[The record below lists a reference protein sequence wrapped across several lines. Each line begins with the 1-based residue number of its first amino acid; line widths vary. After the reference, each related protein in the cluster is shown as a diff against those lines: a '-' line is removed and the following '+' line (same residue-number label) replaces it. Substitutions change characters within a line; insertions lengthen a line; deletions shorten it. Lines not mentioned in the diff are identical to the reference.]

1 MSRVQVSIFMS
12 FQSPRAVVAICAAL
26 ALPGLSQAALPN
38 SEKKR
43 IQDYESA
50 APRENLP
57 APSLIALARA
67 YRDATQWDK
76 ALVLFRQ
83 GERRFPSQVEFTL
96 GRIMTLAD
104 ARRIPEAVSLGR
116 KLVRR
121 QPRNP
126 DSHLALG
133 YAYQIGGQPYAELD
147 QATEAYGLAPGRA
160 YVVRSYIQ
168 ALQNAGL
175 AQNALR
181 EAQAHP
187 GAMDAGQIRSLQ
199 ADAAARLTRV
209 AATSARGEAERYAVA
224 DRAIAMYDALI
235 AQWQALGA
243 AARSDVRRLQA
254 DRLLALHARARMKD
268 VVAGYQALL
277 AQGVAVPAYVL
288 GDVADAYL
296 YLRQPETAAHL
307 YRRSLASAADKDD
320 PKARVNDQ
328 AGLFYALTESGHA
341 DQANAELKAADAE
354 QPVWLYIPGDPS
366 RQPNDLKL
374 DLALTQGQ
382 GDLYEG
388 DTPQAQA
395 RLDAMVDA
403 APGNT
408 RFYTARSQIYR
419 SRGLPRRAE
428 RDLALAQA
436 QSPRSIDVETNQGET
451 ALDLQE
457 WRQARLL
464 RDDVV
469 SRSPQS
475 LSVQDLARDWDIH
488 NMSELR
494 VTAGRDV
501 STNSPVV
508 GSHETDLSS
517 TLYSPP
523 IDENWRAFAGT
534 GYSYSDFPEGVGTY
548 RWARA
553 GAQWRSRGI
562 TLQGE
567 VSGNDFGYGLRAG
580 AALSGSVDLDDH
592 WQVGGGAALLSRD
605 ATPLRAL
612 RHDITANSLNANVR
626 WRGDNRTQWTF
637 SFTPSRFTDGNTRME
652 IDAAG
657 LQRVYTSHR
666 FRLDA
671 MIDLSASH
679 NTLANAPYYNPRSDL
694 AAVPE
699 LRLTH
704 VLYQRYDTAW
714 EQQLTAGAGTY
725 TEQGY
730 GTSGLYTV
738 SYGQRFRYN
747 KVLDTGFTLSATSR
761 TYDGQRERDYAV
773 LVDLTYRF

>member
-1 MSRVQVSIFMS
+1 MS
-12 FQSPRAVVAICAAL
+12 FYFSRTAAAIFTAL
-26 ALPGLSQAALPN
+26 ALPNLSWAALPD
-38 SEKKR
+38 SEKKL
-43 IQDYESA
+43 IQGYESVGS
-50 APRENLP
+50 NGSLP
-57 APSLIALARA
+57 PQSLIAVARA
-67 YRDATQWDK
+67 YRDAMQWDK
-76 ALVLFRQ
+76 ALALFQ
-83 GERRFPSQVEFTL
+83 EGERRFPSRTEFAL

-104 ARRIPEAVSLGR
+104 ARRIPEAVSAGR
-116 KLVRR
+116 KLAKR

-126 DSHLALG
+126 DSYLVLG
-133 YAYQIGGQPYAELD
+133 YAYQMGRQPYAELEQD
-147 QATEAYGLAPGRA
+147 TKAYSLAPGKA

-181 EAQAHP
+181 EADAHP
-187 GAMDAGQIRSLQ
+187 GVMNAAQVRSLQ

-209 AATSARGEAERYAVA
+209 AATSARGEADRFLVA
-224 DRAIAMYDALI
+224 DRAIAIYDALI
-235 AQWQALGA
+235 PEWKALGP
-243 AARSDVRRLQA
+243 AARADVERLQA
-254 DRLLALHARARMKD
+254 DRLLALHARMRMKD
-268 VVAGYQALL
+268 VAAGYEALV
-277 AQGVAVPAYVL
+277 AQGAAVPGYVL

-296 YLRQPETAAHL
+296 YLREPEKAADL
-307 YRRSLASAADKDD
+307 YRQSLASAADRDD

-328 AGLFYALTESGHA
+328 TGLFYALTESGHF
-341 DQANAELKAADAE
+341 DQANAELKTAVAE
-354 QPVWLYIPGDPS
+354 QPVWLYIPGDPA
-366 RQPNDLKL
+366 RRPNDLKL
-374 DLALTQGQ
+374 DVALTQDQ

-388 DTPQAQA
+388 DTPRAQA
-395 RLDAMVDA
+395 RLDAMVNA

-408 RFYTARSQIYR
+408 RFYTARSQVYR
-419 SRGLPRRAE
+419 ARGLPRHAE
-428 RDLALAQA
+428 QDLALAQA
-436 QSPRSIDVETNQGET
+436 DSPRSIDVETNQGET

-464 RDDVV
+464 RDDAMD
-469 SRSPQS
+469 RSPES
-475 LSVQDLARDWDIH
+475 LAVQDLARDWDIH

-562 TLQGE
+562 TVQGE

-612 RHDITANSLNANVR
+612 KHDITANSLNANLR
-626 WRGDNRTQWTF
+626 WRGDNRTEWTL
-637 SFTPSRFTDGNTRME
+637 SFTPSHFTDGNTRME
-652 IDAAG
+652 VDATG
-657 LQRVYTSHR
+657 TQRLYTSHR
-666 FRLDA
+666 FKLDA
-671 MIDLSASH
+671 LLDLSASH

-704 VLYQRYDTAW
+704 VLYQHYDTGW
-714 EQQLTAGAGTY
+714 DQQFTAGAGTY
-725 TEQGY
+725 SEQGY

-738 SYGQRFRYN
+738 GYGQRFRYN
-747 KVLDTGFTLSATSR
+747 KVLDAGFLLSATSR
-761 TYDGQRERDYAV
+761 AYDGQRERDYTI

>member
-1 MSRVQVSIFMS
+1 MPIYL
-12 FQSPRAVVAICAAL
+12 PRAAMAICAAL
-26 ALPGLSQAALPN
+26 AFPGLSWAALPDGE
-38 SEKKR
+38 SKL

-50 APRENLP
+50 APGGSLS
-57 APSLIALARA
+57 ASSLIAVARA

-76 ALVLFRQ
+76 ALALFQ
-83 GERRFPSQVEFTL
+83 EGERRFPSQVAFTL

-104 ARRIPEAVSLGR
+104 ARRIPEAVALGE
-116 KLVRR
+116 KLVQR

-126 DSHLALG
+126 DSYLALG
-133 YAYQIGGQPYAELD
+133 YAYQIGRQPYAELD
-147 QATEAYGLAPGRA
+147 QNTRAYDLAPDKA

-181 EAQAHP
+181 VADAHP
-187 GAMDAGQIRSLQ
+187 GMLDAAQIRALQ
-199 ADAAARLTRV
+199 ADTAAQLTRI
-209 AATSARGEAERYAVA
+209 ADTSARGEAERYMVA
-224 DRAIAMYDALI
+224 DRALALYDTLI
-235 AQWQALGA
+235 PEWQAQGP
-243 AARSDVRRLQA
+243 AARADVERLQV

-268 VVAGYQALL
+268 VVAGYEAM
-277 AQGVAVPAYVL
+277 AARGVAVPAYAL
-288 GDVADAYL
+288 SDVADAYL
-296 YLRQPETAAHL
+296 YLRQPERAAQL
-307 YRRSLASAADKDD
+307 YQRSLASAADRED

-328 AGLFYALTESGHA
+328 TGLFYALTESGHA
-341 DQANAELKAADAE
+341 DKANTELKAAVAG
-354 QPVWLYIPGDPS
+354 QPTWLYVPGDPS

-388 DTPQAQA
+388 DTPQAQK

-419 SRGLPRRAE
+419 SRGLPRHAE
-428 RDLALAQA
+428 QDLALAQA

-494 VTAGRDV
+494 VTAGHDV
-501 STNSPVV
+501 STDSPVV

-523 IDENWRAFAGT
+523 IDENWRAFAGA

-553 GAQWRSRGI
+553 GAQWRSRGV
-562 TLQGE
+562 TVQGE

-580 AALSGSVDLDDH
+580 AALSGSVDLNDH
-592 WQVGGGAALLSRD
+592 WQIGGGAALLSRD

-612 RHDITANSLNANVR
+612 KHDITANSLNANVR
-626 WRGDNRTQWTF
+626 WRGDNRTEWSL
-637 SFTPSRFTDGNTRME
+637 SFTPSHFTDGNTRME
-652 IDAAG
+652 INAAG
-657 LQRVYTSHR
+657 LQRLYTSHR
-666 FRLDA
+666 FKLDA
-671 MIDLSASH
+671 LLDLSASH
-679 NTLANAPYYNPRSDL
+679 NTLGNATYFNPRSDL
-694 AAVPE
+694 TAVPE

-704 VLYQRYDTAW
+704 VLYQRYDTDW
-714 EQQLTAGAGTY
+714 EQQIVAGAGTY

-738 SYGQRFRYN
+738 GYGQRFRYN
-747 KVLDTGFTLSATSR
+747 KVLDAGFMLSATSR
-761 TYDGQRERDYAV
+761 TYDGQRERDYSV